1 MTQVSQ
7 FQPSN
12 QYQNNNYRKAN
23 YGGAL
28 VSAGIGGASWLA
40 FDYMFNRR
48 PYLDKKTDMLS
59 DSFVASVKDGLN
71 IKTDELQNYK
81 DLEKKI
87 ENLTKDGLDDFL
99 KDNKLDCDKSIKDLF
114 GKDDTINKGKTEL
127 KEVAKKSC
135 EKSHINDLYKK
146 CLNEKGKLVYAEGK
160 GVEKAQ
166 FDVIKKVAN
175 KFRRNSALL
184 SAAILTGMSAS
195 LMCMIEFFVGRKAK
209 KMEQQ

>member
-28 VSAGIGGASWLA
+28 VSAGMGGATWLA
-40 FDYMFNRR
+40 IHYMFNKR
-48 PYLDKKTDMLS
+48 PYLDKNTDMLS
-59 DSFVASVKDGLN
+59 DSFVASVKDGLD
-71 IKTDELQNYK
+71 IKTETLPDYTK
-81 DLEKKI
+81 LEKKI
-87 ENLTKDGLDDFL
+87 EGLTKEGLDDFL

-114 GKDDTINKGKTEL
+114 GNVETIEEGKTKL
-127 KEVAKKSC
+127 KEVAKNDC
-135 EKSHINDLYKK
+135 EKSHVRELYDK
-146 CLNEKGKLVYAEGK
+146 CCNEKGKLVYTEGK
-160 GVEKAQ
+160 IDIKQ
-166 FDVIKKVAN
+166 FNVIKKIAN

>member
-59 DSFVASVKDGLN
+59 DSFVASVKDGLK
-71 IKTDELQNYK
+71 IETEKLQNYK
-81 DLEKKI
+81 NLESEIK
-87 ENLTKDGLDDFL
+87 NLTKDGLNKFL
-99 KDNKLDCDKSIKDLF
+99 ENNNLDCDKSIQDLF
-114 GKDDTINKGKTEL
+114 GDAKTIEEGRTKL

-146 CLNEKGKLVYAEGK
+146 CLNEKGKLVYTEGK
-160 GVEKAQ
+160 IDKGQ
-166 FDVIKKVAN
+166 FNVIKKIAN

-184 SAAILTGMSAS
+184 SAAVLTGISAS
-195 LMCMIEFFVGRKAK
+195 LMCIIEFFAGRKAK